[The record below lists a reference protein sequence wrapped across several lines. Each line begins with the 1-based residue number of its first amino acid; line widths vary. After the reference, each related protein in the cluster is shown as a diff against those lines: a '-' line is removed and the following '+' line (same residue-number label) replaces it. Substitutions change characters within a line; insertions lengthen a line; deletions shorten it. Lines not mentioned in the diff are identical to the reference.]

1 MDSTNDD
8 ESETPIIF
16 NVIKYILYF
25 IGFVIVIITFLAI
38 TNYLLYAIY
47 YVKELIITT
56 EEIYDVTTLQ
66 LKDIINYKLI
76 NYIKTFNPKNETKFN
91 LNNNNNKCYDLKKLK
106 HDSDATDAKYPYD
119 NVSIP
124 TAAAAAAAAGATD
137 YRNIL
142 LETDFTEIVDNFKY
156 DGNGG
161 ELKIIKS
168 AGGNI
173 DVIIKILYDSN
184 YSKKDYTLINN
195 IFNKIPNTNT
205 DISGEIRK
213 YFLDKF
219 PKNIKLQN
227 IEYNRLTDRDIK
239 IISDS
244 IKSKEASAY
253 IQTSLNTHFYIKY
266 DFIDYASLSTPK
278 TYYFKFKLDELTS
291 NENSEIISLIKNES
305 IESINRSLYDDIRND
320 LPDNEGDAGVYKI
333 NGKDGIIGYF
343 KIDIAESKFDD
354 FSRDVFGYALN
365 SLYLLLPNKLL
376 NSYDKDSSNL
386 YILTNN
392 KLYEMIFAIVFIIF
406 LIIFIL
412 FTIDILYAIF
422 INKDGENTP
431 YMYILASEKHYYL
444 LIVPIIIIIYC
455 MIHSTIYYYI
465 FVKKAY
471 VKIIELYD
479 TLIKPD
485 EYIRD
490 IIIKLFGKNI
500 ITSSNENVNKEL
512 IKIFQYISYAGEIN
526 IENAK
531 YTVIDLSIDDKKSE
545 LKTFEENMVDINKH
559 FNYKKYNHEVNYYT
573 KIFFEDFK
581 ELFNKLK
588 ANNNNKECLYL
599 IIILSVYIYIVQW
612 NTDDPYILI
621 KLNKLLLGRVA
632 NIGIKEIDDE
642 IANTLTLRSII
653 PYDTTKNYTEKILGI
668 YEGIAKYLEYDVT
681 NTNSDKT
688 DIEAFEKLFKDVL
701 EYSIERGEYNFNL
714 YLAFEMGLN
723 ILTILIILMIIKLMS
738 VGDNSEIDKNIT
750 YAKMLASWVVLKV
763 SIAIFGLTNIIRF
776 Q

>member
-76 NYIKTFNPKNETKFN
+76 NYIKAFNPKNETKFN
-91 LNNNNNKCYDLKKLK
+91 LNNNKCYDLKKLK
-106 HDSDATDAKYPYD
+106 HDLDAGETYPYVD
-119 NVSIP
+119 
-124 TAAAAAAAAGATD
+124 TATISD
-137 YRNIL
+137 KNTI
-142 LETDFTEIVDNFKY
+142 LETDFTQIVDNFKY
-156 DGNGG
+156 DGGGG
-161 ELKIIKS
+161 ELKIIKDT
-168 AGGNI
+168 GGNF
-173 DVIIKILYDSN
+173 DAIIKILYNSN
-184 YSKKDYTLINN
+184 YSKKDNTLINN
-195 IFNKIPNTNT
+195 LFNKTPTPNR
-205 DISGEIRK
+205 DISGELRK

-219 PKNIKLQN
+219 PKNLKLQN
-227 IEYNRLTDRDIK
+227 SEYNKLTDGDIK

-244 IKSKEASAY
+244 IKSKNADAY
-253 IQTSLNTHFYIKY
+253 IQNSLNTHFYIRY
-266 DFIDYASLSTPK
+266 NFIDYTSPTSPQK

-305 IESINRSLYDDIRND
+305 IGSINRSLYDDIRND

-343 KIDIAESKFDD
+343 KIDIAESKFND

-545 LKTFEENMVDINKH
+545 LKNFEENMLDINKH
-559 FNYKKYNHEVNYYT
+559 FNYKKYNHEANYYT

-588 ANNNNKECLYL
+588 ANNNKECLYL

-668 YEGIAKYLEYDVT
+668 YEGIAEYLEYDVK

-763 SIAIFGLTNIIRF
+763 TIAIFGLTNIIRF

>member
-1 MDSTNDD
+1 M
-8 ESETPIIF
+8 
-16 NVIKYILYF
+16 
-25 IGFVIVIITFLAI
+25 
-38 TNYLLYAIY
+38 
-47 YVKELIITT
+47 
-56 EEIYDVTTLQ
+56 
-66 LKDIINYKLI
+66 
-76 NYIKTFNPKNETKFN
+76 
-91 LNNNNNKCYDLKKLK
+91 
-106 HDSDATDAKYPYD
+106 
-119 NVSIP
+119 
-124 TAAAAAAAAGATD
+124 
-137 YRNIL
+137 
-142 LETDFTEIVDNFKY
+142 
-156 DGNGG
+156 
-161 ELKIIKS
+161 
-168 AGGNI
+168 
-173 DVIIKILYDSN
+173 
-184 YSKKDYTLINN
+184 
-195 IFNKIPNTNT
+195 
-205 DISGEIRK
+205 
-213 YFLDKF
+213 
-219 PKNIKLQN
+219 
-227 IEYNRLTDRDIK
+227 
-239 IISDS
+239 
-244 IKSKEASAY
+244 
-253 IQTSLNTHFYIKY
+253 
-266 DFIDYASLSTPK
+266 
-278 TYYFKFKLDELTS
+278 
-291 NENSEIISLIKNES
+291 
-305 IESINRSLYDDIRND
+305 
-320 LPDNEGDAGVYKI
+320 
-333 NGKDGIIGYF
+333 
-343 KIDIAESKFDD
+343 
-354 FSRDVFGYALN
+354 
-365 SLYLLLPNKLL
+365 LPNKLL
-376 NSYDKDSSNL
+376 KSYDKDSSNL

-392 KLYEMIFAIVFIIF
+392 KLYEMIFAIIFIIF

-422 INKDGENTP
+422 INKDDENTP

-444 LIVPIIIIIYC
+444 IIVPIIIIIYC

-500 ITSSNENVNKEL
+500 IITSSNENVNKEL

-545 LKTFEENMVDINKH
+545 LKNFEEKMLDINKH
-559 FNYKKYNHEVNYYT
+559 FNYKKYNHEANYYT

-588 ANNNNKECLYL
+588 ANNNTECLYL

-653 PYDTTKNYTEKILGI
+653 PYDTTKIYTEKILGI
-668 YEGIAKYLEYDVT
+668 YEGIAEYLGYDVKKPD
-681 NTNSDKT
+681 SDKT
-688 DIEAFEKLFKDVL
+688 DIEAFEKLFKEVL

-750 YAKMLASWVVLKV
+750 YAKMLASWVILKV
-763 SIAIFGLTNIIRF
+763 TIAIFGLTNIIRF

>member
-1 MDSTNDD
+1 MDSTNDN

-16 NVIKYILYF
+16 NLIKYILYF
-25 IGFVIVIITFLAI
+25 IGFIIVLITFLAI

-66 LKDIINYKLI
+66 LTDIINYKLI
-76 NYIKTFNPKNETKFN
+76 NYIKAFNPKNEKKFN
-91 LNNNNNKCYDLKKLK
+91 LNNNKCYDLKKLK
-106 HDSDATDAKYPYD
+106 HDVDDAADTYPYD
-119 NVSIP
+119 DNSIL
-124 TAAAAAAAAGATD
+124 TVANADTV
-137 YRNIL
+137 
-142 LETDFTEIVDNFKY
+142 LETDFTEIIDNFKY
-156 DGNGG
+156 NGDGG
-161 ELKIIKS
+161 ELKNIK
-168 AGGNI
+168 AVRGNR
-173 DVIIKILYDSN
+173 DAIIKILYDSN

-195 IFNKIPNTNT
+195 LFNKIPNTNP

-227 IEYNRLTDRDIK
+227 IEYNKLTDRDIK

-244 IKSKEASAY
+244 IKSKDASAY
-253 IQTSLNTHFYIKY
+253 IQSSLNTHFYIKY
-266 DFIDYASLSTPK
+266 DFIDYASSTSLGSLGSQK

-291 NENSEIISLIKNES
+291 KENSEIISLIKNES
-305 IESINRSLYDDIRND
+305 IGSINRSLYDDIRND
-320 LPDNEGDAGVYKI
+320 RPDNQDNIDNYKI

-343 KIDIAESKFDD
+343 KIDIEESKFND

-422 INKDGENTP
+422 INNDVGNTP

-455 MIHSTIYYYI
+455 MIHSIIYYYI

-500 ITSSNENVNKEL
+500 IINSRENVNKEL
-512 IKIFQYISYAGEIN
+512 IKLFQYISYAGEIN
-526 IENAK
+526 IEKAK
-531 YTVIDLSIDDKKSE
+531 YTVIDLSINEKQSV
-545 LKTFEENMVDINKH
+545 LKNFEENMLGINKH
-559 FNYKKYNHEVNYYT
+559 FNYNKYNHEANYYT

-581 ELFNKLK
+581 ELFDKLK
-588 ANNNNKECLYL
+588 ANNDNKECLYL

-621 KLNKLLLGRVA
+621 KLNKLLFGRVA

-653 PYDTTKNYTEKILGI
+653 PYDTTKNNTEKISGI
-668 YEGIAKYLEYDVT
+668 YDGIAEYLEYVER
-681 NTNSDKT
+681 DKT
-688 DIEAFEKLFKDVL
+688 DIEAFEKLFKEVL

>member
-1 MDSTNDD
+1 MDSTNDNQS
-8 ESETPIIF
+8 ESPAIF
-16 NVIKYILYF
+16 NGIKYILYF
-25 IGFVIVIITFLAI
+25 IGFIIAVITFLAI

-56 EEIYDVTTLQ
+56 EDIYDVTTLQ

-76 NYIKTFNPKNETKFN
+76 NYIKTFNPKNEKKFN
-91 LNNNNNKCYDLKKLK
+91 LKNNKCYDLKKLK
-106 HDSDATDAKYPYD
+106 HDLDAGETYPYVD
-119 NVSIP
+119 
-124 TAAAAAAAAGATD
+124 TAKISDKNT
-137 YRNIL
+137 I
-142 LETDFTEIVDNFKY
+142 LETDFTQIVDNFKY
-156 DGNGG
+156 DGGGG
-161 ELKIIKS
+161 ELKIIKDT
-168 AGGNI
+168 GGNF
-173 DVIIKILYDSN
+173 DAIIKILYNSN
-184 YSKKDYTLINN
+184 YSKKDNTLINN
-195 IFNKIPNTNT
+195 LFNKTPTPNR
-205 DISGEIRK
+205 DISGELRK

-219 PKNIKLQN
+219 PKNLKLQN
-227 IEYNRLTDRDIK
+227 SEYNKLTDGDIK

-244 IKSKEASAY
+244 IKSKNADAY
-253 IQTSLNTHFYIKY
+253 IQNSLNTHFYIRY
-266 DFIDYASLSTPK
+266 NFIDYASPTSPQK

-291 NENSEIISLIKNES
+291 RENSDIISTINVES
-305 IESINRSLYDDIRND
+305 IGAINSSLYDDIKND
-320 LPDNEGDAGVYKI
+320 SNRENMESYKI

-343 KIDIAESKFDD
+343 KMDVEESKFDN
-354 FSRDVFGYALN
+354 FSRDVFGYAVN
-365 SLYLLLPNKLL
+365 SLYLLFPNKLV

-392 KLYEMIFAIVFIIF
+392 KLYEMIFAMVFIIF

-422 INKDGENTP
+422 INKDGGDTAY
-431 YMYILASEKHYYL
+431 YMSNIASEKHYYL

-479 TLIKPD
+479 RLVKPD

-500 ITSSNENVNKEL
+500 IIPQNLNLNKEIL
-512 IKIFQYISYAGEIN
+512 KSFQYISYAGEIN

-531 YTVIDLSIDDKKSE
+531 YTVIDLPIDENKSVQ
-545 LKTFEENMVDINKH
+545 LKNFEENMLNINKH
-559 FNYKKYNHEVNYYT
+559 FNYNKYNYEANYYT

-581 ELFNKLK
+581 KLFDKLN
-588 ANNNNKECLYL
+588 ANNYHNECRYL
-599 IIILSVYIYIVQW
+599 IFILSVYIYIVQW

-621 KLNKLLLGRVA
+621 KLNKLLFGRVA
-632 NIGIKEIDDE
+632 NIGIKEIDEE

-653 PYDTTKNYTEKILGI
+653 PYDISKNKPEKITNIYDGI
-668 YEGIAKYLEYDVT
+668 VGYLEYKQLPP
-681 NTNSDKT
+681 NYKT
-688 DIEAFEKLFKDVL
+688 DIEDFEKLFNEVL
-701 EYSIERGEYNFNL
+701 EYNIERGEYNFNL

-723 ILTILIILMIIKLMS
+723 ILTILFILMIIKLMS

-763 SIAIFGLTNIIRF
+763 TIAIFGLTNIIRF

>member
-1 MDSTNDD
+1 MDSTNED

-25 IGFVIVIITFLAI
+25 IGFVIALITFLAI
-38 TNYLLYAIY
+38 TNYLLYSMY

-76 NYIKTFNPKNETKFN
+76 NYIKTFNPKNEKKFN
-91 LNNNNNKCYDLKKLK
+91 LNNNNICYDLKKLK
-106 HDSDATDAKYPYD
+106 HYPDAKNENYPYD
-119 NVSIP
+119 DEYIAT
-124 TAAAAAAAAGATD
+124 TAVPATVPATAQTIS
-137 YRNIL
+137 NIA
-142 LETDFTEIVDNFKY
+142 LETDFTEILDNFKY

-168 AGGNI
+168 AGG
-173 DVIIKILYDSN
+173 DRDAIIKILKDSN
-184 YSKKDYTLINN
+184 YSKKNNKNLVNKTLIEN
-195 IFNKIPNTNT
+195 
-205 DISGEIRK
+205 EIRN

-227 IEYNRLTDRDIK
+227 IEYNKLTDRDIK

-244 IKSKEASAY
+244 AKTQSS
-253 IQTSLNTHFYIKY
+253 SNTYFYIKY
-266 DFIDYASLSTPK
+266 DFIDYNSFSTPK
-278 TYYFKFKLDELTS
+278 TYYFQFKLDELTS
-291 NENSEIISLIKNES
+291 NENSEIISLIKNKY
-305 IESINRSLYDDIRND
+305 IGSINSSLYDDIKFDRKD
-320 LPDNEGDAGVYKI
+320 KDDFYKI

-343 KIDIAESKFDD
+343 KIDIAESKFND
-354 FSRDVFGYALN
+354 FSRDVFGYVLN

-376 NSYDKDSSNL
+376 KSYDKDSSNL

-392 KLYEMIFAIVFIIF
+392 KLYEMIFAIIFIIF

-422 INKDGENTP
+422 INKDDENTP

-444 LIVPIIIIIYC
+444 IIVPIIIIIYC

-500 ITSSNENVNKEL
+500 IITSSNENVNKEL

-545 LKTFEENMVDINKH
+545 LKNFEEKMLDINKH
-559 FNYKKYNHEVNYYT
+559 FNYKKYNHEANYYT

-588 ANNNNKECLYL
+588 ANNNKECLYL

-653 PYDTTKNYTEKILGI
+653 PYDTTKIYTEKILGI
-668 YEGIAKYLEYDVT
+668 YEGIAEYLGYDVKKPD
-681 NTNSDKT
+681 SDKT
-688 DIEAFEKLFKDVL
+688 DIEAFEKLFKEVL

-763 SIAIFGLTNIIRF
+763 TIAIFGLTNIIRF

>member
-1 MDSTNDD
+1 MDSTNDN

-16 NVIKYILYF
+16 NLIKYILYF
-25 IGFVIVIITFLAI
+25 IGFIIVLITFLAI

-66 LKDIINYKLI
+66 LTDIINYKLI
-76 NYIKTFNPKNETKFN
+76 NYIKAFNPKNEKKFN
-91 LNNNNNKCYDLKKLK
+91 LNNNKCYDLKKLK
-106 HDSDATDAKYPYD
+106 HDGDDATDAYPYD
-119 NVSIP
+119 DNGILVVANAD
-124 TAAAAAAAAGATD
+124 T
-137 YRNIL
+137 L
-142 LETDFTEIVDNFKY
+142 LETDFTEIIDNFKY
-156 DGNGG
+156 NGDGG
-161 ELKIIKS
+161 ELKNIK
-168 AGGNI
+168 AVRGNL
-173 DVIIKILYDSN
+173 DAIIKILYDSN

-195 IFNKIPNTNT
+195 LFNKIPNTKP

-227 IEYNRLTDRDIK
+227 IEYNKLTDRDIK

-244 IKSKEASAY
+244 IKSKDASAY
-253 IQTSLNTHFYIKY
+253 IQSSLNTHFYIKY
-266 DFIDYASLSTPK
+266 DFIDYASSTSLGSLGSQK

-291 NENSEIISLIKNES
+291 KENSEIILLIKNES
-305 IESINRSLYDDIRND
+305 IGSINHSLYDDIRND
-320 LPDNEGDAGVYKI
+320 RPDNQDNIDNYKI

-343 KIDIAESKFDD
+343 KIDIEESKFND

-422 INKDGENTP
+422 INNDVGNTP

-455 MIHSTIYYYI
+455 MIHSIIYYYI

-500 ITSSNENVNKEL
+500 IINSKENVNKEL
-512 IKIFQYISYAGEIN
+512 IKLFQYISYAGEIN
-526 IENAK
+526 IEKAK
-531 YTVIDLSIDDKKSE
+531 YTVIDLSINEKQSV
-545 LKTFEENMVDINKH
+545 LKNFEENMLGINKH
-559 FNYKKYNHEVNYYT
+559 FNYNKYNHEANYYT

-581 ELFNKLK
+581 KLFDNLN
-588 ANNNNKECLYL
+588 ATNNNEKECLYL

-612 NTDDPYILI
+612 NIDDPYILI
-621 KLNKLLLGRVA
+621 KLNKLLFGRVA
-632 NIGIKEIDDE
+632 NIGIKEIDDK
-642 IANTLTLRSII
+642 IANTLTLRSVI
-653 PYDTTKNYTEKILGI
+653 PYDITKNNTEKISGI
-668 YEGIAKYLEYDVT
+668 YEGIAGYLEYVER
-681 NTNSDKT
+681 DKT
-688 DIEAFEKLFKDVL
+688 DIEAFEKLFKEVL